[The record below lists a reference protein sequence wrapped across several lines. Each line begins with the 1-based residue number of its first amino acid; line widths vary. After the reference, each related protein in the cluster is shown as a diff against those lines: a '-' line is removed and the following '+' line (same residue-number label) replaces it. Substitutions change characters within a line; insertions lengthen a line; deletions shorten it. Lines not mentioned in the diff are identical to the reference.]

1 MVNWDNFISIQNIT
15 TSMRATQPLTPA
27 LGARPAV
34 QPQSCREMRVKLRNH
49 QNINTTNPTRKET
62 RFPFHY
68 HVTFRVCPTAKS
80 SHRAKIVSRGIVTS
94 TVDNIDEMF
103 VNAEQSAHQRRREQE
118 LDDELDYEIDQH
130 IQLEDELR

>member
-1 MVNWDNFISIQNIT
+1 MVNCDNVISIQNIT
-15 TSMRATQPLTPA
+15 TSMRATQPLTHA

-80 SHRAKIVSRGIVTS
+80 SHRAEIVSRGYASTCTS
-94 TVDNIDEMF
+94 SIRATCTIYSV
-103 VNAEQSAHQRRREQE
+103 VRCKHS
-118 LDDELDYEIDQH
+118 LLSTPYSCTKTP
-130 IQLEDELR
+130 LRSTCILN